1 MAAPV
6 FNTTAYNV
14 DENVFGTGST
24 TVQVDVSDADLDTL
38 VYSISGS
45 AADNGKF
52 TIDPVTGILT
62 FNVSPDFENP
72 ADAGAN
78 GTYDVE
84 ISVFD
89 GTTTVT
95 QVITIAVAD
104 VLPAVI
110 DGTSGDD
117 ILDNDDG
124 TTVEGDTL
132 NGLAGNDTLDGGL
145 GADTMVG
152 GDGNDIYIVDNIGDT
167 ADETGTDGTD
177 EVRSSV
183 SFTIAAGIENLVLTG
198 SDGIDGTGNSGD
210 NTITG
215 NSGDNVLDG
224 GLGSDTMTGN
234 DGSDTYMVNL
244 LGDVVDETG
253 EFGSDTV
260 ISSIDFTIGSS
271 IENLTLAGSAIN
283 GTGNGSNNDITGNA
297 EDNELTGLGGRD
309 DLDGRGGADHMIG
322 GSGND
327 TYVVDNAGDDVDEG
341 GGSGTDK
348 VFSSIDYTLEGDIEN
363 LTLTGTAI
371 NGTGNSLDNVLA
383 GNAEANVLSG
393 LGGADTLN
401 GGVGDDHMIGGDG
414 NDTYVVDSLLDITDE
429 TGTTGTDT
437 VQTAINYTLNAV
449 IENLT
454 LTGSNAG
461 TGNALD
467 NTITGSSL
475 ANTLNG
481 GNGID
486 TLAGGDGD
494 DTYVVDSTTDIITE
508 GSGGSSGSDLITTS
522 VTLSTLAANVER
534 LTLLGTAALN
544 ATGNGL
550 DNIITGNSAA
560 NLIDGGTGADS
571 MIGGN
576 GADTYTVDNVGDTIT
591 EGTGVSSGVDIV
603 NSSVSYT
610 LSGNVEKLNL
620 LGTASSGTGNAT
632 GNTITGN
639 SSINML
645 SGMDGSDTLDGGT
658 GADVLIGGTGSDT
671 YIVDNTGDTIT
682 EGTDVGLDTAK
693 SSVTYTLS
701 GNVENLTL
709 TGAAAIDGTGN
720 GGRNTLMGNGAI
732 NTLTGG
738 NGIDNLTGGLGAD
751 ILIGGNGND
760 TYNIDATDT
769 ITEASGS
776 TAGVDL
782 VRAGFTY
789 SIAALANL
797 ENIELT
803 GVGNFNATGNA
814 GNNILTGNTGTNVL
828 TGGGGD
834 DTFVINKTTDSVV
847 ELSGEGNDTVIAT
860 GIAGTTFT
868 MANFVETM
876 NLGGIVATNATGND
890 LDNAI
895 NGNAVANTLNG
906 GNGNDVLFG
915 DAGNDTLTGGEGDD
929 TLDGGFGVDTMTGGN
944 GGDTYNINE
953 ATDSVVEG
961 SGGTTGTDTIVST
974 LANYTLIANVENL
987 TMGGANAINGTGN
1000 SVANVITGNKGINA
1014 LNGAGGADT
1023 INGGGGADN
1032 INGGADADTL
1042 NGGNGIDRFLFSTAA
1057 EANGDS
1063 ITNVTDGEIFN
1074 LSAIDWDTVTA
1085 GDQSFTVDADDVFV
1099 AGEMDLVVSGSTVT
1113 VNLYTDNVAGA
1124 DSSFTITVALGT
1136 EATEL
1141 TFIL

>member
-6 FNTTAYNV
+6 FTTTTYNV

-38 VYSISGS
+38 VYSITGS

-52 TIDPVTGILT
+52 TIDPVTGLLT

-95 QVITIAVAD
+95 QVITITVAD

-110 DGTSGDD
+110 DGTAGDD
-117 ILDNDDG
+117 IIDAADG

-132 NGLAGNDTLDGGL
+132 NGLGGNDSLNGGL

-152 GDGNDIYIVDNIGDT
+152 GNGNDIYIVDNAGDT

-198 SDGIDGTGNSGD
+198 SASINGTGNGGG
-210 NTITG
+210 NTLTG

-224 GLGSDTMTGN
+224 GLGEDTMTGG
-234 DGSDTYMVNL
+234 DGSDTYVVNVA
-244 LGDVVDETG
+244 GDVVDETG
-253 EFGSDTV
+253 ETGSDTV
-260 ISSIDFTIGSS
+260 ISSIDYTLASQL
-271 IENLTLAGSAIN
+271 ENLTLTGGAIN
-283 GTGNGSNNDITGNA
+283 GTGNSSNNTITGNA
-297 EDNELTGLGGRD
+297 ENNVLSGLVGRD
-309 DLDGRGGADHMIG
+309 NLDGGGGADHMIG
-322 GSGND
+322 GNGSD
-327 TYVVDNAGDDVDEG
+327 TYVVDDAGDDV
-341 GGSGTDK
+341 
-348 VFSSIDYTLEGDIEN
+348 
-363 LTLTGTAI
+363 
-371 NGTGNSLDNVLA
+371 
-383 GNAEANVLSG
+383 
-393 LGGADTLN
+393 
-401 GGVGDDHMIGGDG
+401 
-414 NDTYVVDSLLDITDE
+414 DE

-437 VQTAINYTLNAV
+437 VFSSIDYTLDGDLENLTLIGTAINGTGNALVNELVGNDEDNVLSGLEGADTLDGGEGADHMIGGNGNDTYVVDDLLDNVDEAGTTGTDTVETAIGYTLAADV
-449 IENLT
+449 ENLT

-461 TGNALD
+461 TGNALA
-467 NTITGSSL
+467 NTITGSDH

-481 GNGID
+481 GLGID
-486 TLAGGDGD
+486 LLIGGDGD

-508 GSGGSSGSDLITTS
+508 GSGGSSGNDLITTS
-522 VTLSTLAANVER
+522 VTLASLAANVER

-544 ATGNGL
+544 ATGNSL
-550 DNIITGNSAA
+550 NNTITGNSAA
-560 NLIDGGTGADS
+560 NNINGGAGADS

-645 SGMDGSDTLDGGT
+645 SGMDGNDTLDGGT
-658 GADVLIGGTGSDT
+658 GADVLIGGNGSDT

-701 GNVENLTL
+701 DNVENLTL
-709 TGAAAIDGTGN
+709 TGAAAINGTGN
-720 GGRNTLMGNGAI
+720 GGRNTLIGNGAI

-769 ITEASGS
+769 ISEAAGS

-789 SIAALANL
+789 SIAAVANL

-834 DTFVINKTTDSVV
+834 DTFVINKTADTVV
-847 ELSGEGNDTVIAT
+847 ELGGEGYDTVIAT
-860 GIAGTTFT
+860 GAAGTTFV
-868 MANFVETM
+868 MANFVEAM

-890 LDNAI
+890 ENNVI
-895 NGNAVANTLNG
+895 TGNAVKNTLNG
-906 GNGNDVLFG
+906 GNGNDTLTG
-915 DAGNDTLTGGEGDD
+915 DAGADTLIGGEGNDI
-929 TLDGGFGVDTMTGGN
+929 LDGGFGIDAMTGGN
-944 GGDTYNINE
+944 GNDTYHIND
-953 ATDSVVEG
+953 AADAITEG
-961 SGGTTGTDTIVST
+961 SGGTSGDDTIIST
-974 LANYTLIANVENL
+974 LVNYTLIANIENL

-1000 SVANVITGNKGINA
+1000 SADNVITGNNGINT
-1014 LNGAGGADT
+1014 LVGAGGADT
-1023 INGGGGADN
+1023 INGSGGADN
-1032 INGGADADTL
+1032 INGGAGADEM
-1042 NGGNGIDRFLFSTAA
+1042 NGGAGKDKFLFSTADDA
-1057 EANGDS
+1057 DGDS
-1063 ITNVTDGEIFN
+1063 IANFTSGETIN
-1074 LSAIDWDTVTA
+1074 LSAIDWDTVTV
-1085 GDQSFTVDADDVFV
+1085 GDQAFTVDADDIFV

-1113 VNLYTDNVAGA
+1113 VNLYTDNVAGV
-1124 DSSFTITVALGT
+1124 DSSFTITLASGVVST
-1136 EATEL
+1136 E
-1141 TFIL
+1141 ILFLL